1 MPEKKLCTEMLGTHC
16 QLASIRQACNV
27 IENLIDL
34 AKSKCF
40 VTSYIANSMDE
51 CVKQMAKEI
60 SEMKKELAELNKEN
74 ADFNDFENALD
85 EAVREHCEGV
95 RNEG

>member
-1 MPEKKLCTEMLGTHC
+1 MAEKKLYTEMLGTHC
-16 QLASIRQACNV
+16 QLASIRQACGI

-40 VTSYIANSMDE
+40 VTSYIVNSMDE

-60 SEMKKELAELNKEN
+60 SEMKKELAELNKDN
-74 ADFNDFENALD
+74 ADFDDFEDTLD
-85 EAVREHCEGV
+85 NAVREHCEGV
-95 RNEG
+95 RNE